1 MRCVVECLI
10 YLRQNGTY
18 HGDIKP
24 ATIFIHPKTNQVKLV
39 DSFLLNNG
47 KTSYEIVNQN
57 PKS

>member
-24 ATIFIHPKTNQVKLV
+24 ATIFIHPKTN
-39 DSFLLNNG
+39 
-47 KTSYEIVNQN
+47 
-57 PKS
+57 